1 MDRLSLDGR
10 NAEHAMTSIQELLR
24 SCDEKKRRIESLKI
38 QLATLE
44 RESAELDILF
54 APLKAKMNAHDEW
67 CKRNGF

>member
-1 MDRLSLDGR
+1 MNPLSPVQG
-10 NAEHAMTSIQELLR
+10 AERKSMNIQGLLK

-54 APLKAKMNAHDEW
+54 APLKAKMSAHDEW